1 MKDLLVLLAH
11 LLTTVAK
18 LLGSTGAQAVV
29 LNGLARRVLAI
40 SLLGGFVTAEAAV
53 TARVERDAVR
63 ITDTLEVLESSQN
76 SQVSI
81 VNGRTTSRIQWVVRL
96 APTSRGDKVV
106 PPIPIGK
113 LRTAPVRV
121 RVLPARPPPGVGNLP
136 DLFLETAAE
145 PLDPYVQAQSTYTLR
160 LYHLGQ
166 LQEGSLADPALQDTI
181 VESLGED
188 LHYTSQRGKR
198 RYRVIE
204 RRYALFPQSSGML
217 RIPPVTFS
225 GRAVQGARDGANPY
239 GGIFQRT
246 QPVRAQ
252 APAIELH
259 VRPRPAGAG
268 TGPWLPAQM
277 LEIIEEWAPNPPA
290 FRVGQPV
297 TRTFTVRARGL
308 SAAQLPEIPV
318 PKHALLKTYADQP
331 VTLTTAQGVH
341 VVGKRVERHALVP
354 SQSGPLTLP
363 ELRIPW
369 WDTLGDLARVAI
381 VPARTIQVEPAAS
394 LTQPPVAADKPLRVD
409 SGAPALGQRAQPMTR
424 VAEPGENRI
433 WQATSG
439 LLLLAWLLTLGLLWQ
454 QRRAGRAITKKTDA
468 IPGTTRLALR
478 EALSAFEQACTEN
491 DCRTARQALMS
502 WCEAR
507 WPEARPGGIALL
519 VSRLTDPAALAVL
532 REMNTALYGKGSLAW
547 DGTECGAILAD
558 ALRHL
563 DAAKVGT
570 EKPSPLPALYPTR

>member
-1 MKDLLVLLAH
+1 MVN
-11 LLTTVAK
+11 
-18 LLGSTGAQAVV
+18 S
-29 LNGLARRVLAI
+29 LARRVLAI

-53 TARVERDAVR
+53 TARVERDAVP
-63 ITDTLEVLESSQN
+63 ITDTLELLIEQTGTHTSAEPDLSVLADEFEVLESSQN
-76 SQVSI
+76 SQVNI

-96 APTSRGDKVV
+96 APTSPGDKVI
-106 PPIPIGK
+106 PSIPIGK
-113 LRTAPVRV
+113 QRSAPIRV
-121 RVLPARPPPGVGNLP
+121 RVLPARAPPGVGNLP
-136 DLFLETAAE
+136 DLFLESAAE

-204 RRYALFPQSSGML
+204 RRYALFPQSSGTL

-225 GRAVQGARDGANPY
+225 GRAMPGARDGADPY

-259 VRPRPAGAG
+259 VRPRPAGAA

-297 TRTFTVRARGL
+297 TRMFTVRARGL
-308 SAAQLPEIPV
+308 IAAQLPEIPV
-318 PKHALLKTYADQP
+318 PKHELLKTYPDQP

-341 VVGKRVERHALVP
+341 VVGKRVEKHALVP

-369 WDTLGDLARVAI
+369 WDTLGDLARVAV

-394 LTQPPVAADKPLRVD
+394 LTQPPLAADKPLRVD
-409 SGAPALGQRAQPMTR
+409 SGTPALGRRAQPTTR
-424 VAEPGENRI
+424 VAESDGNRI

-454 QRRAGRAITKKTDA
+454 QRRADRAGTKKSDA
-468 IPGTTRLALR
+468 NPGTTSRALR
-478 EALSAFEQACTEN
+478 EALAAFEKACREN
-491 DCRTARQALMS
+491 NCRTARQALMC

-507 WPEARPGGIALL
+507 WPDARPGGIALL
-519 VSRLTDPAALAVL
+519 VSRLTDPAALAAL

-547 DGTECGAILAD
+547 DGTECAAILTD
-558 ALRHL
+558 ALRNL
-563 DAAKVGT
+563 DVAKVSK
-570 EKPSPLPALYPTR
+570 EKPSPLPTLYPTR